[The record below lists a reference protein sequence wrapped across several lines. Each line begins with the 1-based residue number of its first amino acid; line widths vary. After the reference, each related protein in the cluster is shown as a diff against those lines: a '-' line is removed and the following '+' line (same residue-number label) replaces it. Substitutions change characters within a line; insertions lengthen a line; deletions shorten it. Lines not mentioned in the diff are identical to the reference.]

1 MGAYGKDEEKQKRI
15 WEETN
20 AMLGED
26 RTSLPAGLRGLWSLL
41 KLCRGWASVMT
52 GLSDH
57 CFGYK
62 TEYKPKRLWGELQGG
77 EEVAQTYCEEKAT
90 AGLSVYSFWV
100 LVTVLGA
107 ELPLPKAREGT
118 RG

>member
-1 MGAYGKDEEKQKRI
+1 MGACGKDEEKQKKI

-62 TEYKPKRLWGELQGG
+62 IEYKPKEAVGRASG
-77 EEVAQTYCEEKAT
+77 
-90 AGLSVYSFWV
+90 
-100 LVTVLGA
+100 
-107 ELPLPKAREGT
+107 R
-118 RG
+118 

>member
-1 MGAYGKDEEKQKRI
+1 
-15 WEETN
+15 
-20 AMLGED
+20 MLGED

-62 TEYKPKRLWGELQGG
+62 TEYKTKEAVGRAIRTSSGL
-77 EEVAQTYCEEKAT
+77 QTYRKEKTT
-90 AGLSVYSFWV
+90 AGLSAYSFWF

-107 ELPLPKAREGT
+107 ELPLAKAREGT